1 MDELISSGCR
11 EFDVDFN
18 LRQIVFGLLRS
29 PHHDLQPLLKEIG
42 NIMPDIH
49 RLGFRMGKMSS
60 IWANDFSD
68 RDEETPKLKA
78 GLNLMEMV
86 IFHFSRLS

>member
-1 MDELISSGCR
+1 M
-11 EFDVDFN
+11 
-18 LRQIVFGLLRS
+18 RS
-29 PHHDLQPLLKEIG
+29 PHHDFQPLLKEIG

-60 IWANDFSD
+60 IWADVFSD
-68 RDEETPKLKA
+68 DDEETPKLKA